1 MQQKQPDTGYQY
13 TDARLEKPKKKGFW
27 AEVLSWLKDLL
38 WAAVVILLVS
48 TFLIQPVRVQGSSM
62 CDTLQDGELML
73 VTKPEYLFGDPAFGD
88 VVICRYPGRG
98 LTFFVKRVMGLPGD
112 TIEIRDNVVYRNGT
126 AVEESYLT
134 PERNNNG
141 FDMPPFHL
149 GEEEYFVMGDNR
161 DASHDSRNYYSDGTP
176 SAITRNMICG
186 HVRWVAFPFTGI
198 RTIE

>member
-1 MQQKQPDTGYQY
+1 MSWVFELLAAFAAALFLRLFVVSLARIKGRSMLPTLHDRDVALVWRLGY
-13 TDARLEKPKKKGFW
+13 
-27 AEVLSWLKDLL
+27 LL
-38 WAAVVILLVS
+38 RM
-48 TFLIQPVRVQGSSM
+48 PRR
-62 CDTLQDGELML
+62 
-73 VTKPEYLFGDPAFGD
+73 GD
-88 VVICRYPGRG
+88 VVICHYPGRG
-98 LTFFVKRVMGLPGD
+98 NTNFVKRVIGIPGD
-112 TIEIRDNVVYRNGT
+112 IIEIRDNVVYQNGT

-149 GEEEYFVMGDNR
+149 GEDEYFVMGDNR

-198 RTIE
+198 RTID